1 MCYIL
6 TYCFAGIS
14 KNAEMYAN
22 QQMREISSKILLKL
36 ATWLQTNEQIS
47 LTEINS
53 PLGKL
58 LMVVPEI
65 GMFDN
70 STSIVPTNE
79 IAVGRLLQFSVH
91 QCMPLAKNW
100 FAFATW

>member
-1 MCYIL
+1 MYVFFIL
-6 TYCFAGIS
+6 GIS
-14 KNAEMYAN
+14 KNAEKYAN

-36 ATWLQTNEQIS
+36 ASWLQINDQIS

-58 LMVVPEI
+58 LMVVPE
-65 GMFDN
+65 MFDN
-70 STSIVPTNE
+70 SNANIIPANE
-79 IAVGRLLQFSVH
+79 VAAGKLLQFSVH
-91 QCMPLAKNW
+91 QCMSLAKNW